1 MVRLELDMTPAEI
14 TALVNKQIEEIDNQT
29 LNQFKLVLARA
40 LKIQRAKVRASGGY
54 NDDTGQLRSSVGGII
69 YKDGK
74 VLYEDFEL
82 APYGTD
88 KAPGLKEGREKAFK
102 VLRESSGWGIT
113 IVAGQEYASWVETR
127 HGLSV
132 LTDARMELD
141 KTLDQAFNEI
151 QV

>member
-1 MVRLELDMTPAEI
+1 MYRLELDMTPAEI
-14 TALVNKQIEEIDNQT
+14 QQLVDKQIEEVDEQT
-29 LNQFKLVLARA
+29 LSQFKLVLARA
-40 LKIQRAKVRASGGY
+40 LQIQRAKVRANGGY

-88 KAPGLKEGREKAFK
+88 KAPGLNEGRSKALAE
-102 VLRESSGWGIT
+102 LRESSGWGIT
-113 IVAGQEYASWVETR
+113 IVAGKEYASWVESN

-132 LTDARMELD
+132 LTDASKEVE

-151 QV
+151 SV